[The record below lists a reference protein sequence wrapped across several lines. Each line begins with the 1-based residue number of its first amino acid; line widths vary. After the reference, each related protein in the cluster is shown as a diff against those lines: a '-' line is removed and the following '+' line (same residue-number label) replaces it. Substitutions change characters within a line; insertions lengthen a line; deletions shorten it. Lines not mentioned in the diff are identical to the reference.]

1 MLHYLQTDVLRV
13 NKPAENDGSFMS
25 LYMSL
30 QAASPA
36 EENAPTPEYSSFEE
50 LYNAL
55 LRGIESGV
63 AWLHTELDKRAPY
76 HTPEAPSTALVLS
89 LFVEGC
95 IERGIDFSKGG
106 AYYDVEAIHMGGV
119 QDCANSLLAIKKLVY
134 DDKLI
139 TLSELITLLRK
150 DWEGREDLR
159 LYALNKLPHFGNDN
173 AQSNEMTRRLLKDYI
188 AIVRKYDH
196 RADGVKC
203 PPGVS
208 TFGRECEW
216 RYARG
221 ATADGHK
228 RGDIL
233 SPNLSP
239 APGADKKWSYRRNTR
254 ILLSASYRAGWLLRA
269 GYKIRAFYGARRGKR
284 KCHYGTGKGLL
295 RAGRLFY
302 ADGYCR

>member
-1 MLHYLQTDVLRV
+1 M
-13 NKPAENDGSFMS
+13 
-25 LYMSL
+25 
-30 QAASPA
+30 
-36 EENAPTPEYSSFEE
+36 
-50 LYNAL
+50 
-55 LRGIESGV
+55 
-63 AWLHTELDKRAPY
+63 
-76 HTPEAPSTALVLS
+76 
-89 LFVEGC
+89 
-95 IERGIDFSKGG
+95 
-106 AYYDVEAIHMGGV
+106 

-173 AQSNEMTRRLLKDYI
+173 AQSNEMTKRLLKDYI

-239 APGADKKWSYRRNTR
+239 APGADKNGAT
-254 ILLSASYRAGWLLRA
+254 AA
-269 GYKIRAFYGARRGKR
+269 IRAFCSLPLTELAGSCALDIKLGPFMARGEENANAIMGLVKGFCELGGYFMQMDIVDNEILKDAQLHPEKHPELAVRVSGWSARFVTLDPEWQEMVIKRASAGGA
-284 KCHYGTGKGLL
+284 
-295 RAGRLFY
+295 
-302 ADGYCR
+302 